1 MAPSA
6 LIEIGTEELPLDA
19 LEIFYTHAAGITEN
33 LLKKNRLTFGKIR
46 TEATP
51 RRLVF
56 FIENL
61 TSGQG
66 EEKSIVT
73 GPAHD
78 KAFDAAGKP
87 TPALEGFLRAHGAK
101 LEKIKIQES
110 PRGRYVAI
118 EKVCKGEPTAKLL
131 PRLVLEILA
140 GLPFRKTMRWEKS
153 GFRFPRPVQ
162 WVAALFGKKVISFSV
177 AGVKT
182 GRISAGHRFLAPK
195 GFSVSRADWAEY
207 EKRLRQRHVLLGRE
221 DREQWIRKE
230 LEKKFR
236 QKNFDPDLIRET
248 AGLVEEPFLLQGKF
262 SGTYRDLPEEVLATC
277 MKKHQKIFACRD
289 EKGSLVNRFVAV
301 LNGGRSGLAGVRRD
315 FENVL
320 ESRLRDAQYF
330 YDEDTKEPLEKKA
343 ARLGELVF
351 IGKLGTVA
359 ERTERLRGLVREL
372 AGLSGR
378 SEWEKN
384 LDRVAQLAKA
394 DLTTQM
400 VGEFPELQGV
410 VGREYA
416 REAGEPSEV
425 ARAIGEQYL
434 PKNLS
439 EGHQVLAKR
448 LSPMGALFGI
458 ADRIDLLTG
467 AFGVRLEPTGSEDPY
482 ALRRAAGSA
491 VKLIRAF
498 SFRFSLAALIQKS
511 RSLYQEKSEL
521 SFEEL
526 FPKLAEFFKARTA
539 FELELKPG
547 TQNYEILQ
555 GVMKSSFDDL
565 ADVFDRFE
573 MLERLSMKQPKVFF
587 KTSKVVERTGNI
599 LKGIK
604 EPLSPVDPGLF
615 QDPLEKGLF
624 EIIEKK
630 EPGLRGFTE
639 KKDYE
644 GLTRAYGEI
653 FFDPLHEFFDRVMVN
668 VDHAPVRRNRQA
680 LMRRINRLYTEGVAD
695 LSLLTQVKE

>member
-1 MAPSA
+1 MASSA

-33 LLKKNRLTFGKIR
+33 LLKKNRLRFGSVRI
-46 TEATP
+46 EATP
-51 RRLVF
+51 RRLAF

-61 TSGQG
+61 AGGQG
-66 EEKSIVT
+66 EEKLTLT

-87 TPALEGFLRAHGAK
+87 TPALEGFLKAHGAK

-110 PRGRYVAI
+110 PRGRYVTI
-118 EKVCKGEPTAKLL
+118 EKIRKGKPTAKLL
-131 PRLVLEILA
+131 PRLIPEILA
-140 GLPFRKTMRWEKS
+140 SLPFRKTMRWEKS

-162 WVAALFGKKVISFSV
+162 WGVALFGKKVISFSI
-177 AGVKT
+177 AGIKT
-182 GRISAGHRFLAPK
+182 GRTSVGHRFLAPK
-195 GFSVSRADWAEY
+195 GFTISRADWTEY
-207 EKRLRQRHVLLGRE
+207 GKRLRQRHVLLRRE
-221 DREQWIRKE
+221 DREKWIQRE

-236 QKNFDPDLIRET
+236 QKNFDPDLVREA

-277 MKKHQKIFACRD
+277 MKKYQKIFACRD
-289 EKGSLVNRFVAV
+289 EKGTLVNRFVAV
-301 LNGGRSGLAGVRRD
+301 LNGTRSGLAGIRLD

-330 YDEDTKEPLEKKA
+330 YDEDTKEPFEKKA
-343 ARLGELVF
+343 ARLGELIF
-351 IGKLGTVA
+351 IGKLGTMA
-359 ERTERLRGLVREL
+359 ERTERLRELAREL
-372 AGLSGR
+372 AGLSGHP
-378 SEWEKN
+378 EWEKD
-384 LDRVAQLAKA
+384 LERAARLAKA

-400 VGEFPELQGV
+400 VGEFPELQGI

-416 REAGEPSEV
+416 REAGESPEA

-439 EGHQVLAKR
+439 EDHQSLAKK

-498 SFRFSLAALIQKS
+498 SFRFSLSSLIRKS
-511 RSLYQEKSEL
+511 HSLYSGKLEL

-526 FPKLAEFFKARTA
+526 FPKLAEFFKSRVA

-555 GVMKSSFDDL
+555 GVMKSSLDDL

-573 MLERLSMKQPKVFF
+573 TLERLSAKQPKVFF

-599 LKGIK
+599 LKGVK
-604 EPLSPVDPGLF
+604 ESLNSVNPGLF
-615 QDPLEKGLF
+615 QDPLEKRLF
-624 EIIEKK
+624 EILEKK
-630 EPGLRGFTE
+630 ESELCSFTE
-639 KKDYE
+639 RKDYE

-653 FFDPLHEFFDRVMVN
+653 FFEPLHEFFDRVMVN
-668 VDHAPVRRNRQA
+668 VDNAEVRRNRQA
-680 LMRRINRLYTEGVAD
+680 LMKRINRLYTEGVAD